1 MFLKINNQD
10 VNFKKVFNGHNMTKD
25 LFVIFNSN
33 ENPFL
38 QKVYKYQV
46 DLLKSANKKV
56 GVAEKAVLQKNTEY
70 VDLVKEIKHLNK
82 EIHDLREKHSAVEKK
97 MKEIRKNVLGKKD
110 FEMFLI
116 AEQAKA
122 NNKKMKL

>member
-1 MFLKINNQD
+1 MGID
-10 VNFKKVFNGHNMTKD
+10 
-25 LFVIFNSN
+25 
-33 ENPFL
+33 
-38 QKVYKYQV
+38 KYQV

>member
-1 MFLKINNQD
+1 
-10 VNFKKVFNGHNMTKD
+10 
-25 LFVIFNSN
+25 
-33 ENPFL
+33 
-38 QKVYKYQV
+38 
-46 DLLKSANKKV
+46 
-56 GVAEKAVLQKNTEY
+56 
-70 VDLVKEIKHLNK
+70 
-82 EIHDLREKHSAVEKK
+82 